1 MVDIF
6 LLTWHHTRF
15 GNDDLFLVAH
25 ISTWLLCACKLLCE
39 RRVCLFISR
48 NSALGG
54 YQLKGH
60 SAVLLRVV
68 VELLLDVA
76 TCCWS
81 WHVELRA
88 HLWEIQPWR
97 FSVLSPKLQ
106 RCFSSMLLTLLVV
119 DMIRMNSFVVV
130 TLRYGS
136 YASVHNRI
144 HTNSTTINDERILM
158 WTNFTQVLWIRQYTK
173 VDVGGCSSMCEGA
186 FSCAITPWN
195 ICVKKSHNIYTAKIL
210 PRECVTYLSEVF
222 VSRTCS
228 ELPKA
233 VRIDQRLMFQ
243 NMTLLSWHRSV
254 FQCYNTKSLILV
266 KYIKVH
272 WQMCILV
279 FKINK

>member
-1 MVDIF
+1 MACRTESASVRN
-6 LLTWHHTRF
+6 TAMT
-15 GNDDLFLVAH
+15 LFCFESKAR
-25 ISTWLLCACKLLCE
+25 E
-39 RRVCLFISR
+39 MFFINAS
-48 NSALGG
+48 
-54 YQLKGH
+54 H
-60 SAVLLRVV
+60 SACSWYDSREFVCSSYPSLWFVCKRSQPLSY
-68 VELLLDVA
+68 EL
-76 TCCWS
+76 
-81 WHVELRA
+81 
-88 HLWEIQPWR
+88 
-97 FSVLSPKLQ
+97 
-106 RCFSSMLLTLLVV
+106 
-119 DMIRMNSFVVV
+119 
-130 TLRYGS
+130 
-136 YASVHNRI
+136 HNDKRRT
-144 HTNSTTINDERILM
+144 HTNVNEFYSG
-158 WTNFTQVLWIRQYTK
+158 RQYTK